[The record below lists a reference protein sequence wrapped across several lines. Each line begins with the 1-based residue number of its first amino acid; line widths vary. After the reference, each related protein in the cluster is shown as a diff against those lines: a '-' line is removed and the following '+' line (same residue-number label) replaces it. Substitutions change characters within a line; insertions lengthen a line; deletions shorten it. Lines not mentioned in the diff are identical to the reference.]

1 MPYLA
6 PALAP
11 LVGGGAAAQMA
22 VGLGLSL
29 AAGYGARALSPKPS
43 NQAAAGQRLST
54 SYDPNR
60 PREIVVGLAAVAGS
74 HVHRNVYGAQEYVE
88 TVLDLSDFVESDGLH
103 AVIVDGKPVTWNP
116 VTGLVAEF
124 PNMQI
129 RFKSGSWD
137 QTADAD
143 LVAHSADG
151 RWTVNHRGRGVTH
164 TIVQLRYNAK
174 EYPNGEP
181 RILFVLRGAKFYD
194 WRKDST
200 AGGSGPQRWG
210 QPATYAHTRNPWVIG
225 YNWLRGI
232 WLNGQR
238 VAGMNCPAGMLPL
251 SDWTAAANACDEI
264 VTKKDG
270 TTEARY
276 TADGVFST
284 ASPHRE
290 ILRALIT
297 SCAGKLVDT
306 GGVLRPLTGVASPA
320 VLAITDDD
328 LMASGDIEIIEK
340 KSRADLVNAVFGSC
354 HDPAQQY
361 EATALPPRISPAD
374 EATDGARL
382 ERHYALDL
390 VTSTTQGQRV
400 LEILR
405 RKGRYQATAKVSLC
419 ARCSGLEAGDVISWT
434 SARYG
439 WVNRLFEVTTG
450 AVNDAHTE
458 IAVTLEETAAAIYA
472 WTAGTD
478 ELDPL
483 APMTVPAGGTPAVSI
498 AGLVVTNA
506 AVASDG
512 GGQRPALFL
521 TWTPPADPSIVA
533 IDVLYRRVGDTVG
546 LPYRILDPA
555 AGSTYIL
562 DGVQGVTAYEV
573 ALLPVT
579 VPERNGL
586 AWTAWTAPAGVSV
599 THEVDVALVAEDV
612 TPGIIDAD
620 DLDEQSRFLLQLAAL
635 SEEANYGVA
644 HAVAELRNEVQ
655 TLGEA
660 VLSNRIESNGTTANA
675 RTAIRLHQT
684 LSESYAS
691 YVIQTDAA
699 LEGKASAASM
709 LLLENRV
716 TDVEGE
722 IEAQAAALL
731 AAEAEIDGKASAS
744 SVLGLTS
751 RVEETEEGLYYAE
764 QAAYLSITE
773 NGIVKGLAGLYGS
786 EWLSYFIV
794 GADKLIVAHPTYG
807 YDSGHIAPFVVG
819 TNQYGAGYVSVNG
832 NIIANGT
839 IYAEALNVATLSAIT
854 ANLGTVTAGIIR
866 NPENTLIFDLANMR
880 LYRTD
885 GKADIDLKN
894 LRFRFGSD

>member
-11 LVGGGAAAQMA
+11 LIGGGAAAQMA

-29 AAGYGARALSPKPS
+29 AAGYGARALSPKAS

-103 AVIVDGKPVTWNP
+103 AVIVDGKSVTWNP
-116 VTGLVAEF
+116 VTGLVAEY

-137 QTADAD
+137 QAADAD
-143 LVAHSADG
+143 LVSHSADG
-151 RWTVNHRGRGVTH
+151 RWTANHRGRGVTH
-164 TIVQLRYNAK
+164 VIVQLRYNAK

-264 VTKKDG
+264 VTKKNG
-270 TTEARY
+270 GTEARY

-297 SCAGKLVDT
+297 ACAGKLVDT

-374 EATDGARL
+374 EAADGARL

-390 VTSTTQGQRV
+390 VTSTTQGQRI

-498 AGLVVTNA
+498 AGLTVTNA

-521 TWTPPADPSIVA
+521 TWTPPTDPSIVA

-555 AGSTYIL
+555 SGSTYIL

-579 VPERNGL
+579 MPERNGL

-620 DLDEQSRFLLQLAAL
+620 DLDEQTRFLLQLAAIG
-635 SEEANYGVA
+635 EEVQAGVSSRIR
-644 HAVAELRNEVQ
+644 ELRDEVQ
-655 TLGEA
+655 ILGDA
-660 VLSNRIESNGTTANA
+660 IISHRIVGDATRASVRTEITERQSLAESF
-675 RTAIRLHQT
+675 
-684 LSESYAS
+684 AS
-691 YVIQTDAA
+691 YKVQTDAVLNDPVTGLGATATGLTA
-699 LEGKASAASM
+699 LQS
-709 LLLENRV
+709 RV
-716 TDVEGE
+716 TAT
-722 IEAQAAALL
+722 EAGIVAVADDIDSVTAAITDPVTGLVAQSNAALVL
-731 AAEAEIDGKASAS
+731 QGRVSATEGDISAMEARASLQINVNNQVIGIID
-744 SVLGLTS
+744 
-751 RVEETEEGLYYAE
+751 
-764 QAAYLSITE
+764 
-773 NGIVKGLAGLYGS
+773 LAGNAIESIITMLSNKFVIAKPDGTGATQVFTTGTSPLGANRIVVNGDIIALGS
-786 EWLSYFIV
+786 ILAQHLSV
-794 GADKLIVAHPTYG
+794 ASLDAIVA
-807 YDSGHIAPFVVG
+807 
-819 TNQYGAGYVSVNG
+819 NL
-832 NIIANGT
+832 GT
-839 IYAEALNVATLSAIT
+839 IYAGKMQRLD
-854 ANLGTVTAGIIR
+854 GTM
-866 NPENTLIFDLANMR
+866 IFDLDNKR
-880 LYRTD
+880 L
-885 GKADIDLKN
+885 KI
-894 LRFRFGSD
+894 SS